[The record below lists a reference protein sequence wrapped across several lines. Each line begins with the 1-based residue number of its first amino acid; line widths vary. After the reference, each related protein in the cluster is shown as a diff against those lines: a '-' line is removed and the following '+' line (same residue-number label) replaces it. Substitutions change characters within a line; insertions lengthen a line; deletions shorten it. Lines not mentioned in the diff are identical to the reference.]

1 MMNYLVT
8 IDGPSGV
15 GKTTL
20 GVLLAKEL
28 RSNFFSSGKLYR
40 IISKFLLDNPSSD
53 INNISLVIDVDLTVT
68 LNSFSYKDSE
78 LYTKNINSKSSE
90 IAKIKEIR
98 KIVSD
103 CLLILAKKSRSGLII
118 EGRDMGTVVFPDA
131 DLKIYLD
138 ADIEIRSQRRLKQSD
153 NSETKADLLERDN
166 NDKNRRESPL
176 KIPQNAL
183 YINNS
188 NMQMEEVLN
197 LVKENLELL

>member
-1 MMNYLVT
+1 MNYLVT

-40 IISKFLLDNPSSD
+40 IIAKFLLDNPSSD
-53 INNISLVIDVDLTVT
+53 INNISLVIDVDLRVT

-153 NSETKADLLERDN
+153 NSETKRI
-166 NDKNRRESPL
+166 
-176 KIPQNAL
+176 KI
-183 YINNS
+183 
-188 NMQMEEVLN
+188 
-197 LVKENLELL
+197 

>member
-1 MMNYLVT
+1 MNYLVT

-40 IISKFLLDNPSSD
+40 IIAKFLLDNPSSD

-90 IAKIKEIR
+90 IAKLKEIR

-166 NDKNRRESPL
+166 NDKNRSESPL
-176 KIPQNAL
+176 KIPENAL

-188 NMQMEEVLN
+188 NMQMDEVLN
-197 LVKENLELL
+197 LVRENLELL

>member
-40 IISKFLLDNPSSD
+40 IIAKFLLDNPSSD
-53 INNISLVIDVDLTVT
+53 FNNIFLVIDVDLTVT

-90 IAKIKEIR
+90 IAKLKEIR

-176 KIPQNAL
+176 KIPENAL

-188 NMQMEEVLN
+188 NMQMDEVLN
-197 LVKENLELL
+197 LVRENLELL

>member
-20 GVLLAKEL
+20 GVLLGKEL

-40 IISKFLLDNPSSD
+40 IIAKFLLDNPSSD
-53 INNISLVIDVDLTVT
+53 INNISLVIDVDLRVT

>member
-40 IISKFLLDNPSSD
+40 IIAKFLLDNPNSD
-53 INNISLVIDVDLTVT
+53 INNIFLVIDVDLTVT

>member
-1 MMNYLVT
+1 MR
-8 IDGPSGV
+8 P
-15 GKTTL
+15 
-20 GVLLAKEL
+20 
-28 RSNFFSSGKLYR
+28 
-40 IISKFLLDNPSSD
+40 LDAQ
-53 INNISLVIDVDLTVT
+53 TH
-68 LNSFSYKDSE
+68 
-78 LYTKNINSKSSE
+78 
-90 IAKIKEIR
+90 
-98 KIVSD
+98 
-103 CLLILAKKSRSGLII
+103 
-118 EGRDMGTVVFPDA
+118 
-131 DLKIYLD
+131 IYLD